1 MAAELWRGASGPQRL
16 LIAAGLALVASGV
29 FHAAVYLAQG
39 AGSLSG
45 PVTWRKPIEFGISG
59 GLMALS
65 LAAVMGRLPRTGW
78 LAWPIAIGVSFFVP
92 ETTLITVQ
100 QWRGVPSHFNFA
112 TTFDSTVFSL
122 MGVFIAF
129 VSLAIIVMT
138 VWTFTSLRGPAS
150 SAVAIRA
157 GMAFLVVGQVL
168 GFAIVGNG
176 TVVDDLSRA
185 SIFGVAGEMKI
196 PHGVALHGLQVLGVL
211 ALLLERSVLGESRR
225 LGLVILA
232 TAGYAL
238 ALTASIV
245 HTLDGRA
252 PLELTPISLGGS
264 IAALAMVAVA
274 YLAALRAAPA
284 LAVGRSVPA
293 N

>member
-1 MAAELWRGASGPQRL
+1 MPAELWRGASGPQRL
-16 LIAAGLALVASGV
+16 LIVTGLALVASGL
-29 FHAAVYLAQG
+29 FHSAVYLAQG

-65 LAAVMGRLPRTGW
+65 LAAVLGRLPRTGW
-78 LAWPIAIGVSFFVP
+78 LAWPIAIGASFFVP
-92 ETTLITVQ
+92 ETALITMQ

-112 TTFDSTVFSL
+112 TNFDAAVFAL
-122 MGVFIAF
+122 MGFFIAV
-129 VSLAIIVMT
+129 VSLAIVVIT

-157 GMAFLVVGQVL
+157 GMVLLTVGQVL
-168 GFAIVGNG
+168 GFAIIGNG
-176 TVVDDLSRA
+176 TAVDDLSRA
-185 SIFGVAGEMKI
+185 SIFGVAGELKI

-211 ALLLERSVLGESRR
+211 ALLLDRSMLAEPRR
-225 LGLVILA
+225 LALAVLA

-238 ALTASIV
+238 ALAASII

-264 IAALAMVAVA
+264 IVALAMVAVA
-274 YLAALRAAPA
+274 YLAALRAAPS